1 MVNAFRG
8 MVFLIGLAVVI
19 GSIMVTLAG
28 DAIITIDSPSDGETV
43 YNNTI
48 TVCGGAV
55 GAPGAVVESVTVNGI
70 RASGTAPGD
79 GFASWIAEEIPLQ
92 PGPNMIT
99 IIVFDNFGN
108 KTTKII
114 KVIPPTPTT
123 KPYIQPS
130 GDSGAPPTIAHT
142 PTPTG
147 SFLINTTPS
156 GAKVYLDNS
165 YEGITPT
172 TLEDVTVGYH
182 RIKVIKDG
190 YHSET
195 RETQLCAGKTKE
207 LNIELTPLTG
217 SIAVFS
223 TPSGAS
229 VYLDDEYKKKDTPC
243 LLSEVVVGLHTIK
256 LTKSDCFDKI
266 IPVSVSVDKTLPLH
280 VNLTW
285 CGSLDISSD
294 PPEASVFVDGNYTG
308 ETPKNISKVAV
319 GNHSIKLTKF
329 GYDNKIIPVSV
340 SAGEPLPVHENL
352 TGYGSLDISS
362 DPPGA
367 SVFVDGNYTG
377 KTPMNI
383 SRVAVGNYSIILTK
397 FGYVDLTTRIQVS
410 AGIPTSV
417 SEPLSFTFWGRIINL
432 ITNLNGVPW
441 WAVYILVFSAILS
454 IFIAIKKNKKK
465 L

>member
-1 MVNAFRG
+1 MV
-8 MVFLIGLAVVI
+8 IGLAVVI
-19 GSIMVTLAG
+19 GSIISASAG
-28 DAIITIDSPSDGETV
+28 NPELYIDSHEEGETV
-43 YNNTI
+43 NSEKIMVYGRVRGT
-48 TVCGGAV
+48 GGASIKSVEVNNELAERDLLKWSGEVQLYV
-55 GAPGAVVESVTVNGI
+55 GSNMISVVATDETGNTTELTRTVFY
-70 RASGTAPGD
+70 TAP
-79 GFASWIAEEIPLQ
+79 S
-92 PGPNMIT
+92 
-99 IIVFDNFGN
+99 
-108 KTTKII
+108 
-114 KVIPPTPTT
+114 PTPSPTT
-123 KPYIQPS
+123 TRSIPS
-130 GDSGAPPTIAHT
+130 PGGSGAPSTIPTPT

-147 SFLINTTPS
+147 SFFINTTPS

-165 YEGITPT
+165 YKGITPT

-182 RIKVIKDG
+182 RIKVIKKG
-190 YHSET
+190 YHNET
-195 RETQLCAGKTKE
+195 KKIRFDAGKTKE

-243 LLSEVVVGLHTIK
+243 LLSEVIVGLHAIK

-266 IPVSVSVDKTLPLH
+266 IPVSVSDGKTLHVH
-280 VNLTW
+280 VNLTE
-285 CGSLDISSD
+285 CGSLDIFSD
-294 PPEASVFVDGNYTG
+294 PPGASVFVDGNYTG
-308 ETPKNISKVAV
+308 ETPMNISKVAV

-340 SAGEPLPVHENL
+340 SAGEPLPVHKNL
-352 TGYGSLDISS
+352 TGYGSIDIFSN
-362 DPPGA
+362 PPGA

-383 SRVAVGNYSIILTK
+383 SRVAVGNYSIRLTK
-397 FGYVDLTTRIQVS
+397 FCYVDLTTRIQVS

-417 SEPLSFTFWGRIINL
+417 SKPLSFTFWGRIINL

-454 IFIAIKKNKKK
+454 IFIALKNKKK
-465 L
+465 S